1 MRFRL
6 FHCPMGSSE
15 SKSGTRSH
23 ELHSRAHRNFA
34 SAADETLLK
43 QLGEDVGNPSTSQ
56 TCTVAQEEWKLE
68 EDSRCLSQDVCD
80 KLRTSSDLFQSNR
93 WTRMYASWNSGR
105 SFNRCA
111 NSIMGYPG
119 LTVVVIKATGGEVFG
134 AVCRGQWKESSHQY
148 FGTSS
153 CFLFS
158 TIPEFKIFRYGVTS
172 E

>member
-1 MRFRL
+1 MSATRCGERATAC
-6 FHCPMGSSE
+6 HCV
-15 SKSGTRSH
+15 
-23 ELHSRAHRNFA
+23 LRA
-34 SAADETLLK
+34 
-43 QLGEDVGNPSTSQ
+43 
-56 TCTVAQEEWKLE
+56 
-68 EDSRCLSQDVCD
+68 CLQ
-80 KLRTSSDLFQSNR
+80 LRTSSDLFQSNR

-105 SFNRCA
+105 RFNRCA